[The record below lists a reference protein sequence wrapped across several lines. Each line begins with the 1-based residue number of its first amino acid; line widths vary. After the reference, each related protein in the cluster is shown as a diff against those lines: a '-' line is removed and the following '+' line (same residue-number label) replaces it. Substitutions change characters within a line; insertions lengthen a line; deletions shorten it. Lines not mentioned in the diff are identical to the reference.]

1 MPRGR
6 RTSDKLDTVLEQIQG
21 QVDQLIEEN
30 KNLKKEL
37 SRLQA
42 AGADGTSRRTLVGLQ
57 RRLQTALGQPSS
69 RTRTTTTATT
79 RRRITDPE
87 VLEKRRAALA
97 KARAVLAEKRA
108 SGEG

>member
-30 KNLKKEL
+30 KTLKKEL

-57 RRLQTALGQPSS
+57 RRLQTALRQPSS
-69 RTRTTTTATT
+69 RTRTSTPS